1 MTIIIIGCLFTLA
14 SIWVFGVNR
23 NSDIDLESFTRY
35 NLVCKIAVVCLMIF
49 GWLLGDPA
57 HIDGFANGIK
67 SAGVFWFAFGVIH
80 MILMIYCMLTETNK
94 KILASVMKFGTG
106 NLIFGFIVATAGWL
120 LWG

>member
-1 MTIIIIGCLFTLA
+1 
-14 SIWVFGVNR
+14 
-23 NSDIDLESFTRY
+23 
-35 NLVCKIAVVCLMIF
+35 MIF